1 MLAITLKKSPI
12 GCKPNQ
18 RATLIALG
26 LKKLNQTRAHADT
39 PSVRGMINT
48 VVHLVEVDEHAS

>member
-18 RATLIALG
+18 RATLKALG
-26 LKKLNQTRAHADT
+26 LRKLNQTRAHDDSPA
-39 PSVRGMINT
+39 VRGMINT
-48 VVHLVEVDEHAS
+48 VVHLVEVEENAS